1 MKGYFLFMAVTFCV
15 SANSQGQRDW
25 QAPSNVKAYC
35 LHTERVMVATFKD
48 LVDRNRALAAGEIG
62 SNPQAFEGEREATQ
76 RFLDAQQITWQRLG
90 CASIVYGK

>member
-1 MKGYFLFMAVTFCV
+1 MKGYLLCLAVAMGG
-15 SANSQGQRDW
+15 SAHGQSQREW
-25 QAPSNVKAYC
+25 QAPTSVKAYC
-35 LHTERVMVATFKD
+35 LHTEKVMVATFKD
-48 LVDRNRALAAGEIG
+48 LVDRNRAMSAGEVG